1 MLMQYHITFS
11 DKILAHSLNKV
22 NSIYNFCIN
31 HRTKN
36 MAGSVG
42 TCHIVIV
49 IVSDDDQGL
58 TSKRLPGMAMMLPSL
73 SYA

>member
-49 IVSDDDQGL
+49 IVSDV
-58 TSKRLPGMAMMLPSL
+58 A
-73 SYA
+73 

>member
-11 DKILAHSLNKV
+11 DKILAHSLNEV

-31 HRTKN
+31 HKVKN

-42 TCHIVIV
+42 TCHLKLLLFKTMIR
-49 IVSDDDQGL
+49 G
-58 TSKRLPGMAMMLPSL
+58 
-73 SYA
+73 